1 MDLKDVVHDH
11 DAEQKVERNAQ
22 PSHPLT
28 EVHHPPYCKDNNPYL
43 FLHRGKFVRFLAVVY
58 KSQPVKIVAT
68 LGESLQGAQESKSNG
83 RDLQSPGEGHIH
95 QRAPNHQRLSQVILG
110 VRKWTVMSAEE
121 S

>member
-43 FLHRGKFVRFLAVVY
+43 FLHQGKFVTFLAVVY
-58 KSQPVKIVAT
+58 KSQPVTIVVT
-68 LGESLQGAQESKSNG
+68 LGESLQGAQESRSNG
-83 RDLQSPGEGHIH
+83 RDLLLVKVTSTKELPITKDRHSH
-95 QRAPNHQRLSQVILG
+95 SWSQKLEND
-110 VRKWTVMSAEE
+110 K
-121 S
+121 